1 MIVEDVMV
9 TKPFTIKKD
18 KSLIDAQ
25 KTMVKHSIRH
35 LPVVERGKLIG
46 IITESDIRG
55 AFTNQK
61 PNGKMESAP
70 GKMKIEDHMTLGP
83 LTVHK
88 ETNIEDAA
96 LTIYQ
101 NKIGALPVVE
111 NNKLV
116 GIISIMDML
125 GLFIDMMGILHSSSR
140 IDVAI
145 GSNEKDLK
153 KVTKIITDHDLSI
166 ISVDVASDEY
176 DCKKEVYAFR
186 LDLCE
191 TQIVVDEIEQAGFK
205 VMAALD

>member
-9 TKPFTIKKD
+9 PKPFTIKKD
-18 KSLIDAQ
+18 KSLHDAQ
-25 KTMVKHSIRH
+25 NKMVKQSIRH
-35 LPVVERGKLIG
+35 LPVVEKGKLIG

-55 AFTNQK
+55 AFINKK
-61 PNGKMESAP
+61 PNGKLERDPA
-70 GKMKIEDHMTLGP
+70 KMKIENFMTQDP
-83 LTVHK
+83 MTVSK

-101 NKIGALPVVE
+101 YKIGALPVLD
-111 NNKLV
+111 NGKLV

-145 GSNEKDLK
+145 GGNEKDLK
-153 KVTKIITDHDLSI
+153 KVTKIISDHDLDI
-166 ISVDVASDEY
+166 VSVGIASDEY
-176 DCKKEVYAFR
+176 ESAKEVYAFR

-191 TQIVVDEIEQAGFK
+191 TKSVVEEIEQAGFK
-205 VMAALD
+205 VMAAFD

>member
-9 TKPFTIKKD
+9 VKPFTIKKD

-35 LPVVERGKLIG
+35 LPVVEKGKLIG

-55 AFTNQK
+55 AFLNNKTT
-61 PNGKMESAP
+61 GKLDHDP
-70 GKMKIEDHMTLGP
+70 RNMKIETFMTLNP
-83 LTVHK
+83 MTVSK

-96 LTIYQ
+96 LMIYQ
-101 NKIGALPVVE
+101 NKIGALPVVAKG
-111 NNKLV
+111 KLV

-125 GLFIDMMGILHSSSR
+125 GLFVDMMGILHSSSR
-140 IDVAI
+140 IDVAV

-153 KVTKIITDHDLSI
+153 KVTKIITDHDLNI
-166 ISVDVASDEY
+166 VSVGIASDEY

-191 TQIVVDEIEQAGFK
+191 TKTVVDEIEQAGFK